1 MGQLVPLHPGSRDY
15 ERSGAP
21 RGVFVAQ
28 LSRAGAYVVWCTVGG
43 QAVVG
48 WPRVIQVVPGSVEA
62 DASVWRAE
70 AATMALTS
78 ELALTGGGGG
88 GGMGLAQRRGG
99 DVSVLRAEVGGC
111 TSSRIQL

>member
-1 MGQLVPLHPGSRDY
+1 MGG
-15 ERSGAP
+15 G

-70 AATMALTS
+70 AETMALTS
-78 ELALTGGGGG
+78 QLALSSSSGGGGG
-88 GGMGLAQRRGG
+88 LALRSAGE
-99 DVSVLRAEVGGC
+99 VSTLRAEAESLRARLDKYEQAAAVVMEAVSLC
-111 TSSRIQL
+111 PDL